1 MKLSRF
7 LFLLLFI
14 LSTSVAFAQSSSEL
28 KRKKEAI
35 QREID
40 LLQRNLKKTA
50 NNKKLTLGQINALT
64 TKIKLMQDKIAVI
77 NSEMKNLDNQI
88 HENTNTVINLKGQL
102 GQLKKEYG
110 AMIRFAQ
117 RNKNAYDKMM
127 FIFAAKD
134 FNQAY
139 KRIKY
144 LQQFGQYRKKQAGY
158 IQGTQK
164 DLNYKIVILDKN
176 LKEKSNLLHEQENE
190 KDKLGKNKSEQSA
203 VLNKYTKQEKQFRQD
218 IATRKKQQAQIDRNI
233 RAAIVREIELER
245 KRAEAAA
252 RLAAEKAERAAK
264 AKAAAATAAAAAK
277 AKAENRPA
285 PAAVAPVAV
294 AKPKAS
300 SSGYLAATP
309 EAAKLSAAFE
319 SNRGALPWPV
329 TSGSITESFGKHKEG
344 QASYDNAGITIQ
356 TSEGAG
362 VRAVFNGKVS
372 KVGSALGRHYVL
384 IKHGQFFTVYQNLRS
399 VSVSAGDDVSTKQN
413 IGTVAT
419 SGDMP
424 ELLFQIY
431 RGAVAQNPASWIAK

>member
-1 MKLSRF
+1 MKLIKF
-7 LFLLLFI
+7 LFLLLFV
-14 LSTSVAFAQSSSEL
+14 LSASVAFAQSSSEL

-35 QREID
+35 QREIE
-40 LLQRNLKKTA
+40 LLQRNLNKTA
-50 NNKKLTLGQINALT
+50 NNKKLTLSQINALNK
-64 TKIKLMQDKIAVI
+64 KIGLMQDKITVI

-190 KDKLGKNKSEQSA
+190 KDKLGKNKTAQSA
-203 VLNKYTKQEKQFRQD
+203 VLNKYSKQEKQFRQD
-218 IATRKKQQAQIDRNI
+218 IATRKKQQAQLDRSI

-245 KRAEAAA
+245 KRAEEAA
-252 RLAAEKAERAAK
+252 RLAAAK
-264 AKAAAATAAAAAK
+264 AKAAAEAAAAK
-277 AKAENRPA
+277 ARAENRPA
-285 PAAVAPVAV
+285 PAAAAPV
-294 AKPKAS
+294 AKPKAN

-319 SNRGALPWPV
+319 SNRGSLPWPV
-329 TSGSITESFGKHKEG
+329 ASGSITESFGKHKEG
-344 QASYDNAGITIQ
+344 QASYDNAGVTIQ
-356 TSEGAG
+356 TAEGAG

-372 KVGSALGRHYVL
+372 KVGNALGRYYVL

-413 IGTVAT
+413 IGTVAS
-419 SGDMP
+419 SGDIP
-424 ELLFQIY
+424 ELQFQIY

>member
-1 MKLSRF
+1 MKLSKF

-14 LSTSVAFAQSSSEL
+14 LSASVAFAQSSSEL

-35 QREID
+35 QREIE
-40 LLQRNLKKTA
+40 LLQRNLNKTA
-50 NNKKLTLGQINALT
+50 NNKKLTLSQINALNA
-64 TKIKLMQDKIAVI
+64 KIKLMQDKITVI
-77 NSEMKNLDNQI
+77 NSEIKNLDNQI
-88 HENTNTVINLKGQL
+88 HENTNTVIILKGQL
-102 GQLKKEYG
+102 GQLKKDYAG
-110 AMIRFAQ
+110 MIRFAQ

-127 FIFAAKD
+127 FVFAAKD

-190 KDKLGKNKSEQSA
+190 KDKLGKNKTEQSA
-203 VLNKYTKQEKQFRQD
+203 VLNRYSKEEKQFRQD
-218 IATRKKQQAQIDRNI
+218 IATRKKQQAQLDRSI

-245 KRAEAAA
+245 KRAEEAA
-252 RLAAEKAERAAK
+252 RVAAAK
-264 AKAAAATAAAAAK
+264 AARAASIAAAAAAAK
-277 AKAENRPA
+277 AKAENKPAPPA
-285 PAAVAPVAV
+285 PAPVAA

-300 SSGYLAATP
+300 NSEYLAATP

-319 SNRGALPWPV
+319 SNRGSLPWPV
-329 TSGSITESFGKHKEG
+329 ASGSITESFGKHKEG
-344 QASYDNAGITIQ
+344 QASYDNAGVTIQ
-356 TSEGAG
+356 TADGAG
-362 VRAVFNGKVS
+362 VRAVFNGKVT
-372 KVGSALGRHYVL
+372 KVGNALGRYYVL
-384 IKHGQFFTVYQNLRS
+384 IKHGQFFTVYQNLRT

-413 IGTVAT
+413 IGTVAS

-424 ELLFQIY
+424 ELQFQIY

>member
-7 LFLLLFI
+7 LFLLLFL
-14 LSTSVAFAQSSSEL
+14 LSASVVFAQSSSEL

-50 NNKKLTLGQINALT
+50 NNKKLTLSQINALN
-64 TKIKLMQDKIAVI
+64 TKIKLMQDKISVI

-88 HENTNTVINLKGQL
+88 HENTNTVISLKGQL
-102 GQLKKEYG
+102 GQLKKEYA

-117 RNKNAYDKMM
+117 RNKNAYEKMM
-127 FIFAAKD
+127 FIFAAND

-190 KDKLGKNKSEQSA
+190 KDKLGKNKTEQSA
-203 VLNKYTKQEKQFRQD
+203 VLNKYDKQEKQFRQD

-245 KRAEAAA
+245 KRAEEAA
-252 RLAAEKAERAAK
+252 RLAAAKA
-264 AKAAAATAAAAAK
+264 AKAAAAAAAAAAAK
-277 AKAENRPA
+277 AKAENKPA
-285 PAAVAPVAV
+285 PATPAPVAT

-319 SNRGALPWPV
+319 SNRGSLPWPV
-329 TSGSITESFGKHKEG
+329 ASGSITESFGKHKEG
-344 QASYDNAGITIQ
+344 QANYDNAGVTIQ

-372 KVGSALGRHYVL
+372 KVGSALGRYYVL

-399 VSVSAGDDVSTKQN
+399 VSVSAGDEVSTKQN

-419 SGDMP
+419 SGEMP